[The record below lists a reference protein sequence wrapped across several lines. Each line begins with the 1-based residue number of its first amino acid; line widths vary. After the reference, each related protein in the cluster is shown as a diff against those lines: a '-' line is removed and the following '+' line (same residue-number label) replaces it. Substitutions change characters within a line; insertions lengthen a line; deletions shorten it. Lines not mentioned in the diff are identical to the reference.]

1 MPIKF
6 GDLIEN
12 ANSSYAVIDLTDNQ
26 SRGVA
31 FIDTVGTLTAS
42 ISTNIQNITSDKRRQ
57 GMFLVVKDTAE
68 VYILEGVGTGSNGTY
83 TDAEFG
89 VAPGEDGS
97 LWKAIGSLELQT
109 EDIGVNID
117 DAYAN
122 NGTGSTPNVGK
133 TFGKYHPGF
142 SQVIGSQGTQ
152 TGKVPVAAWMLE
164 KAANPGYGVIA
175 SSQGATSLEII
186 RDALNELFQLQPNIA
201 ASGSIE
207 FNQPSGSIT
216 LSASCDNVNET
227 TCTSFVF
234 YAREIGSATWGSPIS
249 TQPGASI
256 SGGQNVNTATWS
268 TSFTFNWS
276 DQENQFENFEG
287 YEFKVVVTDG
297 LTATGEDTDSV
308 ARGPY
313 SVPLISS
320 WSVTR
325 QKNNTLYNGTNVA
338 NDNDSSE
345 SDTFRVL
352 GNIDSDISFTITP
365 SSLNDD
371 SITSAS
377 HTWYLLRKSVGEGSF
392 SNWVQIKSGSFTLSG
407 STSVNINTTDEGESS
422 LSLLTNKLQ
431 YAVVVSDLFTQNQ
444 AFSIN
449 NHLSD
454 NSVNDY
460 WGNVDYAIYGSSTS
474 GVGASFSGTPSGSSY
489 SGNLSPQIRF
499 VAPWFTGYI
508 PESSFGANYATI
520 QSVTSTQRDNIQD
533 YQFGTGADI
542 WTDVNA
548 HEESPLLPLGTV
560 VPPIGNGTPGGAFQ
574 IGSWAVT
581 ANARFYLMG
590 VKQSLDATSGYSTS
604 PNTSSFT
611 NYASNNPSADFDLG
625 IGHTSPGGE
634 VYIGSNSTNQ
644 NGSLIANYMDVN
656 IVGRADASGAAI
668 ANRTITAQYYNLL
681 VGDQTSSVNGAVKI
695 AK

>member
-42 ISTNIQNITSDKRRQ
+42 ISTNIENIPSDKRRQ

-68 VYILEGVGTGSNGTY
+68 VYILEGAGTGANNTY
-83 TDAEFG
+83 TNAEFA
-89 VAPGEDGS
+89 VAPGETDS

-122 NGTGSTPNVGK
+122 DGTGSTPNVGK

-142 SQVIGSQGTQ
+142 SQVIGNQGTQ
-152 TGKVPVAAWMLE
+152 TGKIPVAAWMLE
-164 KAANPGYGVIA
+164 KAANPSYGVIA
-175 SSQGATSLEII
+175 SSQGATALEII
-186 RDALNELFQLQPNIA
+186 RDALNELFQLQPDIS
-201 ASGSIE
+201 ASGTIE

-216 LSASCDNVNET
+216 LNASCNNVNQT

-234 YAREIGSATWGSPIS
+234 YAREIGATTWGSPIS
-249 TQPGASI
+249 TQLGASI
-256 SGGQNVNTATWS
+256 SGGTDVNTVTWS
-268 TSFTFNWS
+268 TNYTFNWS
-276 DQENQFENFEG
+276 GQDNQFENFEG

-297 LTATGEDTDSV
+297 LTATGEDIDLV
-308 ARGPY
+308 ERGPY
-313 SVPLISS
+313 NVPLISS

-325 QKNNTLYNGTNVA
+325 QKNNTLYNGTDVIG
-338 NDNDSSE
+338 DNDSSE
-345 SDTFRVL
+345 TNVFRVL
-352 GNIDSDISFTITP
+352 GNIDSNISFTITP
-365 SSLNDD
+365 SSLNDA

-392 SNWVQIKSGSFTLSG
+392 SNWIQIKSGSFSLSG
-407 STSVNINTTDEGESS
+407 SSSVTINTTDEGESS

-444 AFSIN
+444 SFSIN

-454 NSVNDY
+454 NSANDY
-460 WGNVDYAIYGSSTS
+460 WGNVDYAIYGASGS
-474 GVGASFSGTPSGSSY
+474 GVTSSFSGTPGTTNY

-508 PESSFGANYATI
+508 PESLFGANFLPI
-520 QSVTSTQRDNIQD
+520 QTVTSAQRDNIQD
-533 YQFGTGADI
+533 YQFGTGADL
-542 WTDVNA
+542 WTDVQA
-548 HEESPLLPLGTV
+548 HEESPLLPLGDP

-574 IGSWAVT
+574 IGSWANT
-581 ANARFYLMG
+581 SNARFYLLG
-590 VKQSLDATSGYSTS
+590 VQQKLDAISGY
-604 PNTSSFT
+604 NTSTNAAAFT
-611 NYASNNPSADFDLG
+611 NYASSSPSTEFDLG
-625 IGHTSPGGE
+625 IGNLASGGE
-634 VYIGSNSTNQ
+634 VYIGPNSTNQ
-644 NGSLIANYMDVN
+644 NGSLIGNYLYVN
-656 IVGRADASGAAI
+656 IVGRTDSNGAAI
-668 ANRTITAQYYNLL
+668 ANRTITGQYYNLL
-681 VGDQTSSVNGAVKI
+681 VGDQTSSVSGALKI